1 MAYVHVANGNGF
13 GGFSFSKLTKWVG
26 NTAAAIASKDTARI
40 TAQLTQAIP
49 GAIPA
54 APKPITPA
62 NPAGMSPFAPGG
74 FVAKNQT
81 VLLIATAGLG
91 AFLLFG
97 RRMGRR

>member
-26 NTAAAIASKDTARI
+26 NTAAAIASKDPARI
-40 TAQLTQAIP
+40 TAQFAQAIP

-54 APKPITPA
+54 TPKLIAPVP
-62 NPAGMSPFAPGG
+62 PAGTSPFAPGG

-81 VLLIATAGLG
+81 VLLLAAAGLG